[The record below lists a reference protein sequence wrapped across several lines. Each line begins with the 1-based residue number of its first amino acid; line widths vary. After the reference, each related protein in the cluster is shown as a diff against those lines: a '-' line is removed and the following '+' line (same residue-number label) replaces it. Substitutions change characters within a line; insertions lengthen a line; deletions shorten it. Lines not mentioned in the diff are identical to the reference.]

1 MCYVPL
7 FFQIPD
13 NHVDV
18 EVNGHSRRVDK
29 VVNDTIVNLMKQHQF
44 TKSYGPRRLM
54 SDLRRM
60 NISENKI
67 PSYKQ
72 LQNKMFYFRRNK
84 LMYINE
90 VNPLEDKLPP
100 LVFTGDE
107 SDEQPF
113 VYHYK
118 CDANNEL
125 ILGDG
130 SDE

>member
-1 MCYVPL
+1 MINVIMCYVPI
-7 FFQIPD
+7 FIQIPD

-29 VVNDTIVNLMKQHQF
+29 VVNETIVNLMKQHQF

-60 NISENKI
+60 NISENKN

-90 VNPLEDKLPP
+90 VNPLEDKLRP

-107 SDEQPF
+107 SD
-113 VYHYK
+113 K
-118 CDANNEL
+118 
-125 ILGDG
+125 
-130 SDE
+130 

>member
-1 MCYVPL
+1 
-7 FFQIPD
+7 
-13 NHVDV
+13 
-18 EVNGHSRRVDK
+18 
-29 VVNDTIVNLMKQHQF
+29 
-44 TKSYGPRRLM
+44 
-54 SDLRRM
+54 M
-60 NISENKI
+60 NITENKI

-72 LQNKMFYFRRNK
+72 LQNKMFYFRHNK

-90 VNPLEDKLPP
+90 VNPLEDKLRL

-130 SDE
+130 TDE